1 MVTKKRKLSRSD
13 SPVQQRQH
21 GVTAEDNTDEE
32 AEDDEEEEEEEEG
45 EEPEGEGEEGGGSG
59 EKINRGPRQK
69 KSKKGRNQPT
79 KKRATPEQTA
89 ILEAAFQSGMIPDQS
104 TRRRLAAQ
112 LGFPERRVQ
121 IWFQVTFSSLLLL
134 LPLLPLPQNIP
145 PSALF
150 HIWGVIDRG
159 TTMTNYPKR
168 ILPTS
173 QDRSF
178 T

>member
-121 IWFQVTFSSLLLL
+121 IWFQVTFLPSFFFLPFSPAKYTPPRYSIFGVLSIVELL
-134 LPLLPLPQNIP
+134 
-145 PSALF
+145 
-150 HIWGVIDRG
+150 
-159 TTMTNYPKR
+159 TTPKG
-168 ILPTS
+168 LN
-173 QDRSF
+173 
-178 T
+178 